1 MTEQDVEMAME
12 SLFVGASRVR
22 AEKYARKLPRG
33 VHRQFSSRVAAELW
47 NHEKRQLKASWLVKV

>member
-22 AEKYARKLPRG
+22 AEKHARKLPKG

-47 NHEKRQLKASWLVKV
+47 NQEKRQLKVS

>member
-22 AEKYARKLPRG
+22 AEKYARKLPKG
-33 VHRQFSSRVAAELW
+33 VHRQLGPRVAAELW
-47 NHEKRQLKASWLVKV
+47 NQKKRQLKAS